1 MCVFYLEM
9 IEMIICYDKMIEMC
23 VFRGKMMGCVSF
35 VVKWLRWLIV
45 CYDKMTDIFVF
56 CRKMVEMYVFKLKSV
71 SASVEV
77 YYSCDL
83 FQHLTFD
90 GHLACKHSEVE
101 LP

>member
-1 MCVFYLEM
+1 
-9 IEMIICYDKMIEMC
+9 
-23 VFRGKMMGCVSF
+23 
-35 VVKWLRWLIV
+35 
-45 CYDKMTDIFVF
+45 MTDTFVC
-56 CRKMVEMYVFKLKSV
+56 CRKIVEIYVFKLKSV